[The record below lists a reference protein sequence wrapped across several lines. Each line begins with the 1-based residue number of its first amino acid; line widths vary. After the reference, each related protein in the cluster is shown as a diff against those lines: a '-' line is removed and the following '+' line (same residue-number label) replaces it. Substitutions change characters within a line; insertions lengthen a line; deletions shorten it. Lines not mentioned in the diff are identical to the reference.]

1 MPVSWILW
9 VSTSMSP
16 FLGFASS
23 PRKSPSQQRHICQK
37 FLASP
42 GISLVGF
49 INLKLF
55 ITIVFVAKNVVTK
68 EPAHSI

>member
-1 MPVSWILW
+1 MPVTWILW

-16 FLGFASS
+16 SLGVASS
-23 PRKSPSQQRHICQK
+23 PRKSQRHFCQK

-42 GISLVGF
+42 SISLVDF

-55 ITIVFVAKNVVTK
+55 VTIVFVAENVVPK
-68 EPAHSI
+68 EPPLSI